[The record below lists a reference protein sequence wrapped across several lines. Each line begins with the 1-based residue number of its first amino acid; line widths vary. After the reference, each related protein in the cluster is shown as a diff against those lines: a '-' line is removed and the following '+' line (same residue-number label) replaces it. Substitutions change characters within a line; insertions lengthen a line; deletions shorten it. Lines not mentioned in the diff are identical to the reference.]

1 MKPPGHVSGVPHAVG
16 VVAMPSALQRAQP
29 SIGGIMNQET
39 AQIFDLSGQVA
50 IVTGGANGIG
60 ASIASRLAGA
70 GASVV
75 VADISEEAA
84 NSTVSA
90 IQSDGGT
97 AAAFRADVTS
107 LSDSENLVRFAESQF
122 GRVDTLVNNA
132 GIYSYVPFLDLS
144 EAQWDRMIDTNM
156 KGLMFQSQAFVR
168 ALRAREHSGQIIN
181 LASIGGFKPNIDFE
195 TYDASKGGVVMLT
208 RSLALNLAKFGI
220 RVNGI
225 APGLIRTPGVGAMD
239 DSSTENVNQIIERVP
254 LRRLG
259 KPDDIAKVA
268 LFLASDAAS
277 YMTGSIVVVDGGS
290 LIG

>member
-1 MKPPGHVSGVPHAVG
+1 
-16 VVAMPSALQRAQP
+16 
-29 SIGGIMNQET
+29 
-39 AQIFDLSGQVA
+39 
-50 IVTGGANGIG
+50 
-60 ASIASRLAGA
+60 
-70 GASVV
+70 
-75 VADISEEAA
+75 
-84 NSTVSA
+84 
-90 IQSDGGT
+90 
-97 AAAFRADVTS
+97 
-107 LSDSENLVRFAESQF
+107 
-122 GRVDTLVNNA
+122 
-132 GIYSYVPFLDLS
+132 
-144 EAQWDRMIDTNM
+144 MIDANM

-168 ALRAREHSGQIIN
+168 ALRAREHPGQIIN

-239 DSSTENVNQIIERVP
+239 DSSTENVNQITNRAP

-259 KPDDIAKVA
+259 EPDDIAKVA